1 MKRILPLLLLLV
13 FATTASGEGVYFN
26 RARGFLFPGFPP
38 EVPFIL
44 RADTAGQAAPS
55 LPLNLG
61 DDDFTLSLIFDNL
74 RDTPDRDYRYSDA
87 DGKRRKAIMPGFTL
101 ILEDAGGQRFTTNW
115 GYKVTELPVGD
126 TRAAETRLTVTAPGM
141 NPSSFNIGKNKK
153 RNRLA
158 LCRRGDNMRIE
169 AGSDKTADGLT
180 VPLPVGFA
188 PVHLSIVPDGGAE
201 FAFFN
206 LALTC
211 DTPEEPP
218 QMPVPEISQRI
229 ILSSDSR
236 AGYWAQAG
244 FTVDNN
250 FIVNGGDYVVA
261 IVPLPGGEYTLR
273 YMKGAR
279 VHAGY
284 WKRGMEKCHL
294 TPRADDVYSARW
306 LCPDGRDADP
316 LATAIFQDGNLV
328 ITFPSLH
335 GATITLR
342 PHRAYT
348 PAPVPDTEYEE

>member
-261 IVPLPGGEYTLR
+261 IVPLPGGFRARCAAWHYRPRRILETR
-273 YMKGAR
+273 YGKMSPDAAR
-279 VHAGY
+279 
-284 WKRGMEKCHL
+284 RRRL
-294 TPRADDVYSARW
+294 FR
-306 LCPDGRDADP
+306 P
-316 LATAIFQDGNLV
+316 LAMPRRPRRRPAGHRH
-328 ITFPSLH
+328 FPGRQPGHHLPFAPRRHHNSASAPRLH
-335 GATITLR
+335 PGSR
-342 PHRAYT
+342 S
-348 PAPVPDTEYEE
+348 

>member
-115 GYKVTELPVGD
+115 RYKVTELPVGD

-158 LCRRGDNMRIE
+158 L
-169 AGSDKTADGLT
+169 
-180 VPLPVGFA
+180 
-188 PVHLSIVPDGGAE
+188 
-201 FAFFN
+201 
-206 LALTC
+206 
-211 DTPEEPP
+211 
-218 QMPVPEISQRI
+218 
-229 ILSSDSR
+229 
-236 AGYWAQAG
+236 
-244 FTVDNN
+244 
-250 FIVNGGDYVVA
+250 
-261 IVPLPGGEYTLR
+261 
-273 YMKGAR
+273 
-279 VHAGY
+279 
-284 WKRGMEKCHL
+284 
-294 TPRADDVYSARW
+294 
-306 LCPDGRDADP
+306 
-316 LATAIFQDGNLV
+316 
-328 ITFPSLH
+328 
-335 GATITLR
+335 
-342 PHRAYT
+342 
-348 PAPVPDTEYEE
+348 

>member
-13 FATTASGEGVYFN
+13 FATTASSEGVYFN
-26 RARGFLFPGFPP
+26 RARGFLFPGFPQ

-74 RDTPDRDYRYSDA
+74 RDTPDRDYRYLDA
-87 DGKRRKAIMPGFTL
+87 DGKRRKAVMPGFSL
-101 ILEDAGGQRFTTNW
+101 IFEDAEGQLFTVAW
-115 GYKVTELPVGD
+115 DYKVTELPVGD
-126 TRAAETRLTVTAPGM
+126 ARSAKTRLTVTTPGAQ
-141 NPSSFNIGKNKK
+141 PTSFIIGKNKK
-153 RNRLA
+153 RNRLV
-158 LCRRGDNMRIE
+158 LSREGGKLRVE
-169 AGSDKTADGLT
+169 AGSDKNADGVT
-180 VPLPVGFA
+180 AQLPAGFA
-188 PVHLSIVPDGGAE
+188 PVRIAIVPDGGAE
-201 FAFFN
+201 FAFHN

-211 DTPEEPP
+211 DSPQEPP
-218 QMPVPEISQRI
+218 RMPVSEISGRI
-229 ILSSDSR
+229 MSSSDSR

-250 FIVNGGDYVVA
+250 LIVNGGDYVVA
-261 IVPLPGGEYTLR
+261 VVPLPGGEYSLR
-273 YMKGAR
+273 YMEGAR
-279 VHAGY
+279 INAEH

-306 LCPDGRDADP
+306 LCSDGRDADR

-328 ITFPSLH
+328 ITFPSLR

-348 PAPVPDTEYEE
+348 PAPVPDTDYEE

>member
-1 MKRILPLLLLLV
+1 MKRILPLLLILV

-26 RARGFLFPGFPP
+26 RARGFLFPGFPH
-38 EVPFIL
+38 EAPFIL
-44 RADTAGQAAPS
+44 RADTAGQASPS
-55 LPLNLG
+55 LPLYLG

-87 DGKRRKAIMPGFTL
+87 DGKRRKAVMPGFSL
-101 ILEDAGGQRFTTNW
+101 ILEDAEGQQFTVTW

-126 TRAAETRLTVTAPGM
+126 ARAAKTRLTVTAPEAE
-141 NPSSFNIGKNKK
+141 PLSFDIGKNKE
-153 RNRLA
+153 RNRVA
-158 LCRRGDNMRIE
+158 LSRKGDKIRVE

-180 VPLPVGFA
+180 VQIHAGFTPVRL
-188 PVHLSIVPDGGAE
+188 VIVPDGGAE
-201 FAFFN
+201 FAFHN

-211 DTPEEPP
+211 DTPEEPSR
-218 QMPVPEISQRI
+218 MPVEEISERI
-229 ILSSDSR
+229 LYSSDSR

-261 IVPLPGGEYTLR
+261 VVPLPGGEYSLR
-273 YMKGAR
+273 YMEGAR
-279 VHAGY
+279 VNAGY

-335 GATITLR
+335 AATIILR

-348 PAPVPDTEYEE
+348 PAPVPDTDYEE